1 MNRTIF
7 FLIVIGTILLSGCW
21 NKRELTDIAVVSAL
35 AIDKNEEGKYV
46 GTFQVIN
53 AGNIASGEQG
63 GGGENAPIRVFSAT
77 GESLIQMSR
86 NAAAKMPRQLF
97 YEHVKLLVISEE
109 LAKNEGINTIFDSLD
124 RSPNFRITTR
134 VVLARDTEA
143 ANVVKVLTAIEK
155 LPSEG
160 IIKTLKSAET
170 MQGETVTVDIHAIM
184 NALRS
189 PGKEPVISA
198 FTLKGDEKSGERIQ
212 SIQSTT
218 LDANLQAKGIGVF
231 KEGKLIDWLED
242 DAASGTVWAL
252 NKIQRTVMT
261 LDWENEIDAVALEVI
276 RQNTGVTIEMISGK
290 PKISIE
296 IRAEGDIREVK
307 NQLDLSHP
315 NILMN
320 IEKKLGKK
328 LKTEIEDA
336 ILRAQENKSDI
347 FGFGEMVYQDYPEE
361 WKKIKADWQDV
372 HFPELKVDVKTDI
385 FVRQTGLRN
394 KPYFSDFE

>member
-77 GESLIQMSR
+77 GDNLIQMSR
-86 NAAAKMPRQLF
+86 NASAKMPRQLF
-97 YEHVKLLVISEE
+97 YEHVKLLVIGDE
-109 LAKNEGINTIFDSLD
+109 LAQTEGINSIFDSLD
-124 RSPNFRITTR
+124 RSPNFRNTTR
-134 VVLARDTEA
+134 VVIARNTEA
-143 ANVVKVLTAIEK
+143 GNIVKVLTSIEK

-170 MQGETVTVDIHAIM
+170 LQGEHITVDIHDVM
-184 NALRS
+184 NSLRS

-198 FTLKGDEKSGERIQ
+198 FTLKGNEKEGERIQ
-212 SIQSTT
+212 SIQTTT
-218 LDANLQAKGIGVF
+218 LDANLVAEGIGVF
-231 KEGKLIDWLED
+231 KDGKLIDWLD
-242 DAASGTVWAL
+242 KDAASGTVWVL
-252 NKIQRTVMT
+252 DKIQSTVIT
-261 LDWENEIDAVALEVI
+261 LDWENESDAVALEVI
-276 RQNTGVTIEMISGK
+276 RQNTDLSVDMTAGK
-290 PKISIE
+290 PSILVK

-307 NQLDLSHP
+307 NPLDLSDPHV
-315 NILMN
+315 LLD
-320 IEKKLGKK
+320 IETKLGKK

-336 ILRAQENKSDI
+336 ILRAQEDKTDI
-347 FGFGEMVYQDYPEE
+347 FGFGELVYQSYPKE
-361 WKKIKADWQDV
+361 WKKLKSDWQDV
-372 HFPELKVDVKTDI
+372 SFPELQVDVKADVFI
-385 FVRQTGLRN
+385 RRTGLRN
-394 KPYFSDFE
+394 KPYFSDLE